1 MPAMLTIAFRIEF
14 GMFFIFRTCLTT
26 NVASRIG
33 AIS

>member
-1 MPAMLTIAFRIEF
+1 MPAMLTTVFRGQF
-14 GMFFIFRTCLTT
+14 AMFFIFRTRQTT

>member
-1 MPAMLTIAFRIEF
+1 MPAMLTTVFRFEFALFFMFRIRL
-14 GMFFIFRTCLTT
+14 MT